1 MFFAISKILSFAI
14 KPVVWII
21 GLLFYAVWTRRPWRG
36 RRAVVAALALLL
48 LSTNRW
54 ITNEVVCAW
63 EPETLTA
70 NQIQE
75 PYDIGIVLG
84 GYSNLFITPA
94 HDRYNFSERA
104 NRFTQALE
112 LYRSGKVK
120 KLLFTG
126 GTGRLMQDGGSE
138 AALLPPL
145 LEKLGIPPTDVILEE
160 RSRNTWENAV
170 FTREIIEAR
179 YPGASCLLITSAAH
193 MPRSAACFQK
203 AGLAVI
209 PFAVDYMSEE
219 PLPGLDL
226 YLLPDKTGL
235 YKWEWLIKE
244 WIGCVAYRLRGYN

>member
-1 MFFAISKILSFAI
+1 MFFALSKILSFAI

-21 GLLFYAVWTRRPWRG
+21 GLLLYAVWTRRPWRG
-36 RRAVVAALALLL
+36 RRAVVVALVLLL

-70 NQIQE
+70 NQIQV

-112 LYRSGKVK
+112 LYHSGKVK

-126 GTGRLMQDGGSE
+126 GTGRLLQDGGSE

-145 LEKLGIPPTDVILEE
+145 LERLGIPVEDIILED
-160 RSRNTWENAV
+160 RSRNTWENAI
-170 FTREIIEAR
+170 FTKDMLDEK
-179 YPGASCLLITSAAH
+179 YPGASCLLITSAMH
-193 MPRSAACFQK
+193 MPRSAACFRK
-203 AGLAVI
+203 AGLTAT
-209 PFAVDYMSEE
+209 PFAVDYMSEA
-219 PLPGLDL
+219 PPPGLDL

-244 WIGCVAYRLRGYN
+244 WIGCVAYRLKGYN